1 MRSRLIRL
9 RLFQVKETLP
19 ASATHLRSSN
29 QSAETS
35 APQVPLRVSKKIEA
49 KIHVKHGKPHTQ
61 LFVDVNGRKDVLDE
75 RPCVDA
81 GTIFRHSDS
90 VWAILI

>member
-1 MRSRLIRL
+1 M
-9 RLFQVKETLP
+9 
-19 ASATHLRSSN
+19 
-29 QSAETS
+29 
-35 APQVPLRVSKKIEA
+35 
-49 KIHVKHGKPHTQ
+49 KHGKPHTQ